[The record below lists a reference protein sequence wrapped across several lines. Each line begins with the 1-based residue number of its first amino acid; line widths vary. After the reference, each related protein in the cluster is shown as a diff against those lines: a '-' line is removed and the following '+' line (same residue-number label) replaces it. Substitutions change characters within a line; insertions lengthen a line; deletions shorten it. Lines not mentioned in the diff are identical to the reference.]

1 MNSEL
6 CKLAKLK
13 KYNKHIIKSLIE
25 NIDLNNVNFDVIK
38 KNASYLTG
46 HVKKLKQIWKTL
58 PNYYEK
64 TVLKTDL
71 NSLEYKKIISIIKS
85 NQLKNYSKFDEYLDK
100 NKVLI
105 RYLDTDNN
113 ITYYVLKNDADEI
126 DEEIIVK
133 HIKITICLKKHFS
146 NFGDKNK
153 ETVLIWVPIEKG
165 RDFNEEILND
175 ETLFNSEDNFNA
187 FTASGLTFSL
197 ENLRITLITRYEEVD
212 KLLIHE
218 LFHNFGLDGS
228 LVKTNDF
235 EKLNKTYKKTK
246 NKTNNF
252 DYTFS
257 IYESYAELSSSYFN
271 LIFKNMFS
279 NNIKKDLI
287 TNILVELLY
296 SYNTIYNLARINNYT
311 NYQDFIDSKSFKG
324 NICFF
329 EYYYLK
335 GLMYNNY
342 IYTINSVPDVLYI
355 DVLELIDKKEPLLED
370 VFKQKLEQINYK
382 FCYY

>member
-6 CKLAKLK
+6 HKLAKLK
-13 KYNKHIIKSLIE
+13 KYNKHIIKSLITSI
-25 NIDLNNVNFDVIK
+25 NLNNVNFDIIK
-38 KNASYLTG
+38 KNASYLNK
-46 HVKKLKQIWKTL
+46 HAQNLKQVWKTL
-58 PNYYEK
+58 PNSYNK
-64 TVLKTDL
+64 TVLKND
-71 NSLEYKKIISIIKS
+71 SEYIKIINIIKS
-85 NQLKNYSKFDEYLDK
+85 NQLKDYNKFSEYLNK
-100 NKVLI
+100 NKILT
-105 RYLDTDNN
+105 RYSNSDNN
-113 ITYYVLKNDADEI
+113 ISYYMLKNEINNI
-126 DEEIIVK
+126 DEEMIFN

-153 ETVLIWVPIEKG
+153 ETVLIWIPIEKG
-165 RDFNEEILND
+165 RDFNDSLLNE

-187 FTASGLTFSL
+187 FTASGLTYSL
-197 ENLRITLITRYEEVD
+197 DNLRITLITRYEEVD

-228 LVKTNDF
+228 LVKTNNF
-235 EKLNKTYKKTK
+235 EKLNKVYKKTK

-271 LIFKNMFS
+271 LIFKNLFS
-279 NNIKKDLI
+279 NNIEKDLI
-287 TNILVELLY
+287 INIFVELLY
-296 SYNTIYNLARINNYT
+296 SYNTIYNLARINNYK
-311 NYQDFIDSKSFKG
+311 NYEDFIASKSFKG

-342 IYTINSVPDVLYI
+342 IYTINNVPDVLYE
-355 DVLELIDKKEPLLED
+355 DVLNLIDKNEDLLEE
-370 VFKQKLEQINYK
+370 VFKQKLEQTNYK